1 MRGSLAVHVGTASGG
16 PGKGLRVPHEASA
29 LAAVATW
36 CDGLGAAALTPW
48 GAADQSTGPGCRLH
62 RSWLCSYAQCG
73 GVWATPVHVGRA
85 GRPGPEGH
93 VWPAQATLSPSRE
106 GRH

>member
-1 MRGSLAVHVGTASGG
+1 MRGSLAVHVGTASRG

-29 LAAVATW
+29 LAAVVTW

-48 GAADQSTGPGCRLH
+48 GAADQSTGPGCRVH

-73 GVWATPVHVGRA
+73 GVWATPVHVGWA
-85 GRPGPEGH
+85 GRPGPEGR
-93 VWPAQATLSPSRE
+93 VWPAQSTLSPNRE